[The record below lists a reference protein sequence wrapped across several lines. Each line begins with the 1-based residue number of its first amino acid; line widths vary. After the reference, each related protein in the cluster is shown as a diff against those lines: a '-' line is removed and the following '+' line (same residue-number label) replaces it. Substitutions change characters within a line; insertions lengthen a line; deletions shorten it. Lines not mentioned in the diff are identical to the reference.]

1 MTRWVTR
8 LMIANVVIYFLQI
21 TISGVTDAFMFVPW
35 QAFTHPWTFITY
47 MFLHDPRNIW
57 HIALNMFG
65 LYVFGPRVEQRMGAN
80 RFLWLYFLSGISGA
94 LLSMLLARNNA
105 LLGASAAVFGVVL
118 AFARFWPTDKLYIW
132 GILPLEARWLVVITI
147 VWAIGSGLAGSTGG
161 VADFAH
167 LGGYVGAYLY
177 LRWLEETQGSK
188 KFRALA
194 VSAPPDR
201 KLANWKK
208 VDVQSVHAL
217 NRDEV
222 NRILDKISA
231 SGLGSLTVQEKQFL
245 SNFVPPDDR
254 VPPAS

>member
-8 LMIANVVIYFLQI
+8 LLIANVAIYFLQI
-21 TISGVTDAFMFVPW
+21 TISGVTDAFMFVPS
-35 QAFTHPWTFITY
+35 QAFVRPWTIVTY
-47 MFLHDPRNIW
+47 MFLHGSIT
-57 HIALNMFG
+57 HILFNMFG

-94 LLSMLLARNNA
+94 LLSMLLARNSA

-147 VWAIGSGLAGSTGG
+147 VLAIYSGMNGSTGG

-177 LRWLEETQGSK
+177 LRWLEETKGSK
-188 KFRALA
+188 QFRALA

-201 KLANWKK
+201 KLANWKR

-231 SGLGSLTVQEKQFL
+231 SGLGSLTPQEKQFL

>member
-1 MTRWVTR
+1 
-8 LMIANVVIYFLQI
+8 
-21 TISGVTDAFMFVPW
+21 
-35 QAFTHPWTFITY
+35 
-47 MFLHDPRNIW
+47 MFLHGSMT
-57 HIALNMFG
+57 HILFNMLG
-65 LYVFGPRVEQRMGAN
+65 LFFFGPRVEQRMGSD
-80 RFLWLYFLSGISGA
+80 RFVWLYFISGICGA
-94 LLSMLLARNNA
+94 LLQFVLAPHSA
-105 LLGASAAVFGVVL
+105 IIGASAAVFGVVL
-118 AFARFWPTDKLYIW
+118 AFARFWPTDKIYIM
-132 GILPLEARWLVVITI
+132 GVLPLEARWFVGLTI
-147 VWAIGSGLAGSTGG
+147 VWAIYSGMNGSTGG

-167 LGGYVGAYLY
+167 LGGYVGAYVY
-177 LRWLEETQGSK
+177 LRWLEETKGSK

-208 VDVQSVHAL
+208 VDVQSVHEL

-231 SGLGSLTVQEKQFL
+231 SGLGSLTPQERQFL